1 MANPDETFDPNDL
14 ESIDAL
20 LDEAE
25 LEAVSDDLDVDQESP
40 ESAEIE
46 QDFEQIDDGDNEE
59 PPTDPS
65 PEIDTDQA
73 EASEPAEQADDD
85 IMDSLDELVSEAEGE
100 NTSETIDK
108 LQEDLESDP
117 EPEVVGVADPLD
129 KVIEPVQENKKSAVE
144 VNNDVDDFLEK
155 RAAAQSTQK
164 ANISVDDMDS
174 IKKLIIIFGSVL
186 SVLLLT
192 AIGIGVWSALAASS
206 AGVDDDTKQL
216 IESIKVA
223 TDTNGA
229 AIGSSEKTTK
239 SVEKKLDAINF
250 QIEQL
255 AADIAALES
264 GKANKEEM
272 IDPLG
277 LGAPKDKQGSDKK
290 PVVQTAMMAPVA
302 ASPEMMKKISAVSSR
317 LYKAHKR
324 IDEINKRVKTL
335 QSQSSTLMQSVK
347 LIEKEALIVQTE
359 RVSKQKEMEAKA
371 KKAEQNPYRYS
382 APDGGFYDE
391 SVSDSYP

>member
-1 MANPDETFDPNDL
+1 MCVFG
-14 ESIDAL
+14 
-20 LDEAE
+20 
-25 LEAVSDDLDVDQESP
+25 VKSDRL
-40 ESAEIE
+40 
-46 QDFEQIDDGDNEE
+46 
-59 PPTDPS
+59 
-65 PEIDTDQA
+65 
-73 EASEPAEQADDD
+73 
-85 IMDSLDELVSEAEGE
+85 
-100 NTSETIDK
+100 
-108 LQEDLESDP
+108 
-117 EPEVVGVADPLD
+117 
-129 KVIEPVQENKKSAVE
+129 
-144 VNNDVDDFLEK
+144 
-155 RAAAQSTQK
+155 
-164 ANISVDDMDS
+164 
-174 IKKLIIIFGSVL
+174 
-186 SVLLLT
+186 
-192 AIGIGVWSALAASS
+192 
-206 AGVDDDTKQL
+206 
-216 IESIKVA
+216 
-223 TDTNGA
+223 
-229 AIGSSEKTTK
+229 
-239 SVEKKLDAINF
+239 LDAINF